1 MAQQTAV
8 EWFDEQIQEY
18 VIASD
23 HITRNLIV
31 EISFEDYMELKN
43 QAKQMEKEQRFKD
56 FRAGQDSMEEGGRD
70 FEQYYNETYKYQ

>member
-1 MAQQTAV
+1 MAQTAV

-23 HITRNLIV
+23 HITRNIIA

-43 QAKQMEKEQRFKD
+43 QAKQMEKEQQFRF
-56 FRAGQDSMEEGGRD
+56 FIAGQLSMEEGGRD
-70 FEQYYNETYKYQ
+70 FEQYYNYTYLDTK